1 MLLLEDL
8 DSSCKALLKGKKGSS
23 GEGQDAFVEI
33 ILTFLGNPRTLFK
46 KIAQEAFATFA
57 EGLTADGL
65 QSLTDILEAPENEE
79 GQKELFNQG
88 GVEEEEGEEEEE
100 EESDDDDVEVEDVE
114 DMSDVEMVGGELK
127 KSGGDSDEFDMESD
141 GDDESSSD
149 ADSDDDEE
157 MDDADD
163 DELAN
168 FDKLLAQTL
177 GTAKLSADG
186 DDSEDDSDMDDEQM
200 MALDPHLSKV
210 FKERSKLSNKKKR
223 EEAKQT
229 VVQFKARVL
238 DLLAIFLEKQY
249 SNPLTLDVL
258 LPLLRRTRA
267 GGNEQLADRCSKM
280 IKTYTDRRA
289 HHKAPLPKPE
299 NLEGVWEALKA
310 IHEEAKL
317 GGGSARHAT
326 ACSNASLHIV
336 KVLMALDR
344 AHYAQVAD
352 VYAETQKE
360 WFADKK
366 SVIQPVIFTQFL
378 NWSVSVHKEGK

>member
-1 MLLLEDL
+1 MLLLGDL
-8 DSSCKALLKGKKGSS
+8 DSSCKALLKGKKESS

-65 QSLTDILEAPENEE
+65 QSLVDILDTPENEE

-88 GVEEEEGEEEEE
+88 GDEEEVGEDDEEEF
-100 EESDDDDVEVEDVE
+100 DDDDVEVEDVE
-114 DMSDVEMVGGELK
+114 DMSDVEMVGAELK
-127 KSGGDSDEFDMESD
+127 VSGGDSDGSEEGSD
-141 GDDESSSD
+141 GEDDSQSD
-149 ADSDDDEE
+149 ADSDDDED
-157 MDDADD
+157 MDDANDE
-163 DELAN
+163 ELAN

-186 DDSEDDSDMDDEQM
+186 DESEEESDMDDEQM
-200 MALDPHLSKV
+200 MALDPQLSKV

-249 SNPLTLDVL
+249 SNGLTLDVL

-267 GGNEQLADRCSKM
+267 GSNEQLADRCSKM

-299 NLEGVWEALKA
+299 NLAGVWEALKA

-326 ACSNASLHIV
+326 ACSNASLHLV
-336 KVLMALDR
+336 KVLMAIDR

-352 VYAETQKE
+352 VYAETQKA
-360 WFADKK
+360 WFVDKK
-366 SVIQPVIFTQFL
+366 SVIQPVLFTQFL
-378 NWSVSVHKEGK
+378 NWSISVHKEGK